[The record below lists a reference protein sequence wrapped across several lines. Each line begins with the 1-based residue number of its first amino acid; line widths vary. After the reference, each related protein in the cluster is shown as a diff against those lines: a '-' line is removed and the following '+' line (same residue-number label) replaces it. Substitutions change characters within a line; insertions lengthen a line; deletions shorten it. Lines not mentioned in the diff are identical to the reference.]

1 MDDKFAREG
10 LTFDDVLLIPG
21 KSDVLPAG
29 VDIGT
34 QLTRTLHLNIPVVS
48 AAMDTVT
55 EHSMAAAMALE
66 GGLGFVHKNMAIE
79 QQAAEV
85 TAVKRMSIQPLGSIA
100 HLDLHQTVVES
111 RELLDRLGV
120 FAVPLLDG
128 RRLVGFVTPSDVA
141 FEEPSIPLVQ
151 LVNPAGRIP
160 LPLNLDAEGLAQ
172 YLARWDIHEL
182 ALVGPDGGPG
192 GFADVADVARTLAY
206 PESVTDARGCLMVG
220 AAVGVAPDLMARARS
235 LIDAGVDVL
244 VLDSAHGHSLGVVRA
259 VALLKQSFPAI
270 PVIVGNVATPEA
282 VRDLVIAGADAI
294 KVGIGPGSICTTRIV
309 AGVGMPQ
316 ITAIYDCAEEAAK
329 HDIPIVADGGIR
341 YSGDVT
347 KALAAGG
354 STVMLGKLLAAT
366 FESPG
371 ESITESG
378 ASYKAY
384 RGMGSVDAMRS
395 GSSDRYFQTGHSKL
409 VPEGVEGRVPIRG
422 SVHDVL
428 FQLLG
433 GLRAGMGYCGAP
445 TLEVLRNESRFVRIT
460 GAGLRESHAH
470 DIDMTGDSPNYD
482 PMQ

>member
-1 MDDKFAREG
+1 
-10 LTFDDVLLIPG
+10 
-21 KSDVLPAG
+21 
-29 VDIGT
+29 
-34 QLTRTLHLNIPVVS
+34 
-48 AAMDTVT
+48 
-55 EHSMAAAMALE
+55 
-66 GGLGFVHKNMAIE
+66 
-79 QQAAEV
+79 
-85 TAVKRMSIQPLGSIA
+85 
-100 HLDLHQTVVES
+100 
-111 RELLDRLGV
+111 
-120 FAVPLLDG
+120 
-128 RRLVGFVTPSDVA
+128 
-141 FEEPSIPLVQ
+141 
-151 LVNPAGRIP
+151 
-160 LPLNLDAEGLAQ
+160 
-172 YLARWDIHEL
+172 
-182 ALVGPDGGPG
+182 
-192 GFADVADVARTLAY
+192 
-206 PESVTDARGCLMVG
+206 MVG

-270 PVIVGNVATPEA
+270 PVVVGNVATPEA

-371 ESITESG
+371 ESITENG